1 MIEARLKDFAKVAPD
16 SEPTHGIF
24 ECSTAIRV
32 AWSRFLVISDDASEL
47 VHGAAPERIDGE
59 VNDVIADV
67 ELLDVKSYWF
77 PEFTLILSL
86 GSMIRSLEIETSGSL
101 FSI

>member
-1 MIEARLKDFAKVAPD
+1 MRNQPM
-16 SEPTHGIF
+16 GIF
-24 ECSTAIRV
+24 DSSTAIRV
-32 AWSRFLVISDDASEL
+32 AWSRFLVIPDDAPEL
-47 VHGAAPERIDGE
+47 VDGSAPEHVDGE
-59 VNDVIADV
+59 VNDVNTDV

>member
-1 MIEARLKDFAKVAPD
+1 M
-16 SEPTHGIF
+16 
-24 ECSTAIRV
+24 
-32 AWSRFLVISDDASEL
+32 
-47 VHGAAPERIDGE
+47 
-59 VNDVIADV
+59 IADV

-101 FSI
+101 FSV